1 MKILVCSSSNHKR
14 GAVFDA
20 AERLGLPSPPDIQP
34 RKTSSGVPNQ
44 PLGDDQTL
52 LGALQRA
59 GSGEPGHYVVALENG
74 VTQRGRG
81 FVDLAYVVVVGPS
94 GHIVVRSSRSVP
106 VPAELVV
113 RARSSGQQTTCGQL
127 EAERT
132 PGCDHADPHVVW
144 SGGNTTRRNLLADA
158 VEDALRA
165 AIHAEAQETEVT
177 P

>member
-1 MKILVCSSSNHKR
+1 MKILVCSSSIHKR
-14 GAVFDA
+14 GAVLDA
-20 AERLGLPSPPDIQP
+20 AKRLGLPSPPDIQP
-34 RKTSSGVPNQ
+34 REASSGVPNQ

-59 GSGEPGHYVVALENG
+59 GSNEPGHYVVALENG
-74 VTQRGRG
+74 VTPRGKR
-81 FVDLAYVVVVGPS
+81 FVDLAYVVIVAPS

-113 RARSSGQQTTCGQL
+113 RAKNSGQQKTCGQL

-144 SGGNTTRRNLLADA
+144 SGGTTNRRNLLADA

-165 AIHAEAQETEVT
+165 AIQAESQETEVT